1 MGAKKSE
8 KTLNDLVQAVKDSED
23 NKTKPYDTTATVTR
37 VEDGKAWVHIPGG
50 VTETPAELTINAKPG
65 DNVMVRVA
73 GGRAFLLGNATN
85 PPTDD
90 ATAKKALSNANDAL
104 QSAINARIAA
114 DSAETSAE
122 TARTA
127 AESAVEDASTAREAA
142 ESAQADATAAKQD
155 AASAKTSATE
165 AKADAAAAASAASE
179 ARNTANA
186 AKKSADNANEYA
198 ARALGG
204 LSTVQSVTET
214 LNWVTQHGTMTR
226 TTDRALDPTHVYFV
240 RDNNGDYVV
249 GNVHY
254 SVVTEPKLADIS
266 TYYELSID
274 ESLNNYV
281 ATHLAVTSEGLWI
294 IPDASGNKVLIA
306 TGQGSTYTTAGTYIV
321 GSGGDV
327 LAKFAESEII
337 VGKNDNTEAYL
348 KLDFHSLQ
356 LIDREGDNRFVV
368 KDLRNEQGLATITEE
383 FVGDGTTNNFYVGA
397 TITSVI
403 SATVNGTPV
412 TPAYAYGYGVR
423 FSTAP
428 QKGAS
433 IIITY
438 TTNASEAWIATIG
451 ERASGT
457 EGLSSVAI
465 GQEVVASGARSQAFG
480 YRTIASGR
488 SSHAEGSYVNLNDV
502 NYYPTA
508 SGDASHAE
516 GRGTTASGEASHAEG
531 SLSVASGDASH
542 AEGED
547 TTASGDPSHAEGLA
561 TTASGYASHAE
572 GTHTIASG
580 NFSHAQNN
588 NTIAAKD
595 NQTVLGKYNLEDTAT
610 STTKQKALIIGN
622 GTSNSARSNALEV
635 DWGGNVKYAGK
646 ATGNN
651 GTRDI
656 ELNISEATISAYVAL
671 GMSLT

>member
-8 KTLNDLVQAVKDSED
+8 KTLNDLVQAVKDSD
-23 NKTKPYDTTATVTR
+23 GNKTKPYDTTATVTR

-90 ATAKKALSNANDAL
+90 ATAKKALSNADEAL

-114 DSAETSAE
+114 DSAESSAE

-127 AESAVEDASTAREAA
+127 AESAVEDASTARTAA
-142 ESAQADATAAKQD
+142 ESAQADA
-155 AASAKTSATE
+155 ASAKTSANQ

-214 LNWVTQHGTMTR
+214 LNWITQHGTMTR
-226 TTDRALDPTHVYFV
+226 TTDTALDPTHVYFV

-254 SVVTEPKLADIS
+254 SVVTEPKLADIP

-294 IPDASGNKVLIA
+294 IPDAGGNKVLIA

-321 GSGGDV
+321 GSDGGV

-348 KLDFHSLQ
+348 KLDYHSMQIVDKEGVPFFHVS
-356 LIDREGDNRFVV
+356 
-368 KDLRNEQGLATITEE
+368 DLRDSSGQANITQTET
-383 FVGDGTTNNFYVGA
+383 GDGVETTFDLLFTAVD
-397 TITSVI
+397 TSYSVK
-403 SATVNGTPV
+403 VNGTTARGV
-412 TPAYAYGYGVR
+412 YKTTSAVNFNNAPAA
-423 FSTAP
+423 
-428 QKGAS
+428 GA
-433 IIITY
+433 IITIDY
-438 TTNASEAWIATIG
+438 KTASSTTKAFTLGTRKSGTITG
-451 ERASGT
+451 AYSVALGYNLDASGN
-457 EGLSSVAI
+457 
-465 GQEVVASGARSQAFG
+465 
-480 YRTIASGR
+480 Y
-488 SSHAEGSYVNLNDV
+488 SHAEGD
-502 NYYPTA
+502 
-508 SGDASHAE
+508 
-516 GRGTTASGEASHAEG
+516 GTTASGES
-531 SLSVASGDASH
+531 
-542 AEGED
+542 
-547 TTASGDPSHAEGLA
+547 SHAEGLW
-561 TTASGYASHAE
+561 
-572 GTHTIASG
+572 
-580 NFSHAQNN
+580 
-588 NTIAAKD
+588 TIAAKRA
-595 NQTVLGKYNLEDTAT
+595 QTAIGKFNLEDTEISAIN
-610 STTKQKALIIGN
+610 QKALIIGN
-622 GTSNSARSNALEV
+622 GTSDSNRSNALTV
-635 DWGGNVKYAGK
+635 GWNGNVKFAGK

-656 ELNISEATISAYVAL
+656 ELNITEATIAKYVAL
-671 GMSLT
+671 GMSLS

>member
-8 KTLNDLVQAVKDSED
+8 KTLNDLVQAVKDSEG

-90 ATAKKALSNANDAL
+90 ATAKKALSNADEAL

-114 DSAETSAE
+114 DSAESSAE

-127 AESAVEDASTAREAA
+127 AESAVEDASTARAAA
-142 ESAQADATAAKQD
+142 ESAQADATAAKAN
-155 AASAKTSATE
+155 AASAKTSANQ

-214 LNWVTQHGTMTR
+214 LNWITQHGTMIK
-226 TTDRALDPTHVYFV
+226 TTDTALDPTHVYFV

-294 IPDASGNKVLIA
+294 IPDAGGNKVLIA

-383 FVGDGTTNNFYVGA
+383 FVGDGTTKNFYVGA

-412 TPAYAYGYGVR
+412 TPAYAYVYGVR

-480 YRTIASGR
+480 YRTKASGR
-488 SSHAEGSYVNLNDV
+488 SSHAEGSYVNLNNV

-531 SLSVASGDASH
+531 
-542 AEGED
+542 
-547 TTASGDPSHAEGLA
+547 
-561 TTASGYASHAE
+561 
-572 GTHTIASG
+572 THTIASG
-580 NFSHAQNN
+580 NFSHAQNY

-595 NQTVLGKYNLEDTAT
+595 NQTVIGKNNLEDTAT
-610 STTKQKALIIGN
+610 SATKQKALIIGN

-656 ELNISEATISAYVAL
+656 ELNITETTIAKYVAL
-671 GMSLT
+671 GMSIS